1 MELTKEDFILVTV
14 LDGRKVLALRPDYFD
29 EQPIEEV
36 VKEAMEEKKEV
47 EISIGVSQ
55 MEDTEIKEANIEV
68 VKPEPTEEELAEIE
82 KQKLIEEKKAELAK
96 LLEE

>member
-1 MELTKEDFILVTV
+1 MELKKEDFILVTV
-14 LDGRKVLALRPDYFD
+14 LDGRKVLALRPDYFK
-29 EQPIEEV
+29 EKPIEEV